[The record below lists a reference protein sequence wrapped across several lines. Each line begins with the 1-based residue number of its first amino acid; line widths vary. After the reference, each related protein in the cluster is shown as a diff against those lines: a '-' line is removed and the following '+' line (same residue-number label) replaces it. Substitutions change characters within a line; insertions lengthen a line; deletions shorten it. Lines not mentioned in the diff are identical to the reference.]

1 MANNKKVDALGFD
14 RFQIASVR
22 RAFQSNALTY
32 KKMDGIAAKI
42 KELGAQY
49 DALEA
54 QTQAWEAPAKQIS
67 KEVLGI
73 ELNSRQILAA
83 HENPEAFF
91 AEHPEGAIN
100 AEVVVG
106 RCKKC
111 GKYESFPNLSMYL
124 PINVEENE
132 KGRWSVPVPSEGA
145 AYVAPWDLE
154 ESYKLYATYQHKC
167 KSCGGDMDILTEKDL
182 VESGII
188 CPECGKTI
196 ECGANIMWD

>member
-91 AEHPEGAIN
+91 AEHPELKPAAEQPEETPASEEVKEAPAEEAAPEAPAAETPESPDPFGA
-100 AEVVVG
+100 
-106 RCKKC
+106 
-111 GKYESFPNLSMYL
+111 
-124 PINVEENE
+124 
-132 KGRWSVPVPSEGA
+132 
-145 AYVAPWDLE
+145 
-154 ESYKLYATYQHKC
+154 
-167 KSCGGDMDILTEKDL
+167 
-182 VESGII
+182 
-188 CPECGKTI
+188 
-196 ECGANIMWD
+196 

>member
-1 MANNKKVDALGFD
+1 MVPPVWCMHYLQTFNHKQTMANNKKVDALGFD

-91 AEHPEGAIN
+91 AEHPELKPAAEQPEDVNEGGPAEGVKEAPAEEAAPEAPAAETPESPDPFGA
-100 AEVVVG
+100 
-106 RCKKC
+106 
-111 GKYESFPNLSMYL
+111 
-124 PINVEENE
+124 
-132 KGRWSVPVPSEGA
+132 
-145 AYVAPWDLE
+145 
-154 ESYKLYATYQHKC
+154 
-167 KSCGGDMDILTEKDL
+167 
-182 VESGII
+182 
-188 CPECGKTI
+188 
-196 ECGANIMWD
+196 

>member
-1 MANNKKVDALGFD
+1 MVPPVWCMHYLQTFNPKQTMANSKKVDALGFD

-91 AEHPEGAIN
+91 AEHSELKPAAEQPEETPAN
-100 AEVVVG
+100 EETKEAPAEEAAPEAPAAETP
-106 RCKKC
+106 
-111 GKYESFPNLSMYL
+111 ESPDPFG
-124 PINVEENE
+124 V
-132 KGRWSVPVPSEGA
+132 
-145 AYVAPWDLE
+145 
-154 ESYKLYATYQHKC
+154 
-167 KSCGGDMDILTEKDL
+167 
-182 VESGII
+182 
-188 CPECGKTI
+188 
-196 ECGANIMWD
+196 

>member
-1 MANNKKVDALGFD
+1 MGQAYEFKCKCGYSFTPFLGVGFMFVQQYND
-14 RFQIASVR
+14 VKESA
-22 RAFQSNALTY
+22 
-32 KKMDGIAAKI
+32 I
-42 KELGAQY
+42 KGEFGEEL
-49 DALEA
+49 
-54 QTQAWEAPAKQIS
+54 K
-67 KEVLGI
+67 
-73 ELNSRQILAA
+73 
-83 HENPEAFF
+83 AFF

-154 ESYKLYATYQHKC
+154 ESYKLYETYQHKC

>member
-1 MANNKKVDALGFD
+1 MVPPVWCMHYLQTFNPKQTMANNKKVDALGFD

-91 AEHPEGAIN
+91 AEHPELKPAAEQPEDVNEGGPAGEVKEAPAEEAAPEAPAAETPESPDPFGA
-100 AEVVVG
+100 
-106 RCKKC
+106 
-111 GKYESFPNLSMYL
+111 
-124 PINVEENE
+124 
-132 KGRWSVPVPSEGA
+132 
-145 AYVAPWDLE
+145 
-154 ESYKLYATYQHKC
+154 
-167 KSCGGDMDILTEKDL
+167 
-182 VESGII
+182 
-188 CPECGKTI
+188 
-196 ECGANIMWD
+196 

>member
-42 KELGAQY
+42 KELGAKY

-54 QTQAWEAPAKQIS
+54 ETQAWEAPAKQIS

-91 AEHPEGAIN
+91 AEHPELKPVTEQPEETPVNDNEGGDAAP
-100 AEVVVG
+100 AEEV
-106 RCKKC
+106 
-111 GKYESFPNLSMYL
+111 P
-124 PINVEENE
+124 VEEAAPE
-132 KGRWSVPVPSEGA
+132 AAAADPGESPDPFGA
-145 AYVAPWDLE
+145 
-154 ESYKLYATYQHKC
+154 
-167 KSCGGDMDILTEKDL
+167 
-182 VESGII
+182 
-188 CPECGKTI
+188 
-196 ECGANIMWD
+196 

>member
-91 AEHPEGAIN
+91 AEHPELKPA
-100 AEVVVG
+100 AEQQ
-106 RCKKC
+106 
-111 GKYESFPNLSMYL
+111 
-124 PINVEENE
+124 EET
-132 KGRWSVPVPSEGA
+132 PA
-145 AYVAPWDLE
+145 D
-154 ESYKLYATYQHKC
+154 
-167 KSCGGDMDILTEKDL
+167 GGDNAAPAEEAPAEEAAPETPAAGSG
-182 VESGII
+182 ES
-188 CPECGKTI
+188 PDPF
-196 ECGANIMWD
+196 GA